1 MRRTLLT
8 IVLLSTLTWT
18 TQGQQS
24 QPSIKLGILDF
35 GSSSLGKL
43 SAQTLRSTLRA
54 NSNIQLI
61 DPDLSAAAA
70 KGVGYAGSLNMSVT
84 EAKDLGT
91 AIGSEFFIIG
101 DAQTLRRSSSTRPV
115 YYEAYSSLLII
126 SSRTGR
132 LIYWDRLNAESD
144 NATDAENKLSK
155 ALATTQTADRC
166 LEAIKKAQ
174 LEERDERAVSIDA
187 NVPVVEDAPDD
198 EKTATAQ
205 GLRLPRPYRRLRP
218 PYPES
223 AARAEAE
230 GTVDVLVGVGAD
242 GEISEIKLAR
252 WAGFGLDET
261 TVATVRQLHFFPA
274 MRDGKPIPM
283 RVLLRYNFRKPS
295 Q

>member
-1 MRRTLLT
+1 MRCTLLT

-24 QPSIKLGILDF
+24 QPPLKLGILDF

-54 NSNIQLI
+54 SGNIQLV

-70 KGVGYAGSLNMSVT
+70 KGVGYAGSLNMSVN
-84 EAKDLGT
+84 EARDLGT
-91 AIGSEFFIIG
+91 AIDSEFFIIG
-101 DAQTLRRSSSTRPV
+101 DAQTLRRSSSTRPI

-144 NATDAENKLSK
+144 NPQDAEAKLSK
-155 ALATTQTADRC
+155 SLATTQTTDRC
-166 LEAIKKAQ
+166 LDAIKKAQ
-174 LEERDERAVSIDA
+174 LDERNERALAVDA

-198 EKTATAQ
+198 EKTAAAQ